1 MERIPEHC
9 ITIFVNKF
17 NEYPS
22 IIEIPIPI
30 NKDGVIKNID
40 KLISKSELVWT
51 HIQKVVPIFGDE
63 KIKDDIQQLLMYDKS
78 GIMLY
83 VHNNNKIFILTTVD
97 RLNVTEFTVN
107 NMLKTK

>member
-1 MERIPEHC
+1 MEKHC
-9 ITIFVNKF
+9 IDIFIKNF

-30 NKDGVIKNID
+30 NNDGIIKNID
-40 KLISKSELVWT
+40 KLISKSELFWT
-51 HIQKVVPIFGDE
+51 HIEKKIPVFGDE
-63 KIKDDIQQLLMYDKS
+63 KIKDDIRQLLMYDKS

-83 VHNNNKIFILTTVD
+83 VHNDTKIFILTTVN

-107 NMLKTK
+107 NILKTK

>member
-1 MERIPEHC
+1 MEKIPQHC
-9 ITIFVNKF
+9 ITFFVNKF
-17 NEYPS
+17 DEYPS

-30 NKDGVIKNID
+30 NKDDIIKNID
-40 KLISKSELVWT
+40 KLISKSELIWT
-51 HIQKVVPIFGDE
+51 HIQKNIPVFGDE
-63 KIKDDIQQLLMYDKS
+63 KIKDDIHQLLMYDKT

-83 VHNNNKIFILTTVD
+83 VHNDNKIFILTTVN

>member
-1 MERIPEHC
+1 MKKIPEHC
-9 ITIFVNKF
+9 INIFVNKF

-22 IIEIPIPI
+22 IVEIPIPP
-30 NKDGVIKNID
+30 KKESVVKNID

-51 HIQKVVPIFGDE
+51 HIEKFNSLVEDE
-63 KIKDDIQQLLMYDKS
+63 KIKDEIVQLLMYDKS

-83 VHNNNKIFILTTVD
+83 IQNNKTIFILTTVD